1 MSQSTAAIIIPA
13 HNEAAVIGRCLD
25 ALAPLSATGTAQ
37 VIVACNGCQDSTA
50 QIARQHPGVTV
61 LEIGTASKTAALR
74 AADLRT
80 DAAQRVYLDA
90 DVVLSPNAA
99 VALIDYLRSETAVAA
114 RPPVAFDTAGAAW
127 PVRRWYAVRSRLPS
141 IQGCLWGAG
150 VYALS
155 ERGRTRFGE
164 FPDVVADDLFV
175 NDLYAESEIA
185 IVPTDPVIVSTPR
198 KTRDLV
204 RILKRKYRSQSDG
217 SRAPAGVV
225 STGQRRQLR
234 DLTALLREDPGRAGD
249 CVVYVALILVGR
261 IWAILGSDSVWERD
275 NSSRV
280 NGKIPDPPR
289 FRNA

>member
-37 VIVACNGCQDSTA
+37 VIVACNGCQDLTA

-74 AADLRT
+74 AADVRT

-90 DVVLSPNAA
+90 DVVLSPTAA
-99 VALIDYLRSETAVAA
+99 VALIDYLRTEKAVAA
-114 RPPVAFDTAGAAW
+114 RPPVAYDTAGAAW
-127 PVRRWYAVRSRLPS
+127 PVRRWYAVRCRLPS
-141 IQGCLWGAG
+141 IQGRLWGAG

-175 NDLYAESEIA
+175 NDLYSESEIA

-198 KTRDLV
+198 KTGDLV

-217 SRAPAGVV
+217 SRQPGGVV

-234 DLTALLREDPGRAGD
+234 DLIALLRERPGRAGD
-249 CVVYVALILVGR
+249 CVVYVALILAGR
-261 IWAILGSDSVWERD
+261 VWAVLGSDAVWERD

-280 NGKIPDPPR
+280 SGRMPDPPR